1 MEKAE
6 NEKPLFRTCVWFNS
20 GRQNL
25 QKRVET
31 WHQSPPKSSADG
43 TQGHKNGAKM
53 VPTWSQKPSKM
64 GAVRWGTPLPRGED
78 GEKVR
83 KTKKRT
89 KKEGC
94 FPQRPTILAEIWPQ
108 LSSQNGAKM
117 AKNSMQKS
125 VFFDASWD
133 VFCCFCEFWLFLGG
147 KTEPSWH
154 QHGIKNRC

>member
-25 QKRVET
+25 QKLVET
-31 WHQSPPKSSADG
+31 SHQSPPKSSADG

-53 VPTWSQKPSKM
+53 VPTWNQKPPKM
-64 GAVRWGTPLPRGED
+64 EAVRWGTPLPRGED
-78 GEKVR
+78 SEKVR

-94 FPQRPTILAEIWPQ
+94 FPQRPPILAEIWPQ

-117 AKNSMQKS
+117 SKNSMQTS
-125 VFFDASWD
+125 VFFLIRAT
-133 VFCCFCEFWLFLGG
+133 CMRMGETGG
-147 KTEPSWH
+147 DGGW
-154 QHGIKNRC
+154 

>member
-31 WHQSPPKSSADG
+31 WHQSPQTSSADG
-43 TQGHKNGAKM
+43 TQGRKNGAKM
-53 VPTWSQKPSKM
+53 LPTWSQNPPKM

-94 FPQRPTILAEIWPQ
+94 FPQRPPVWPKFGPNLAPKMEPRWPKTRCKNQ
-108 LSSQNGAKM
+108 FDLESSLEG
-117 AKNSMQKS
+117 
-125 VFFDASWD
+125 
-133 VFCCFCEFWLFLGG
+133 FWLANEIHVAPLM
-147 KTEPSWH
+147 
-154 QHGIKNRC
+154 R